1 MRRLLVND
9 LTLLGV
15 AVPASFM
22 IGMAVRLGRFEAIH
36 PFLHQKREMAHIA
49 PREVKMV
56 RRAVSRGVRLGPSK
70 TCLTQASL
78 GKILMNLIG
87 GESTLHVGVR
97 VGESQEV
104 RAHAWLSVQGITIVG
119 GPESKVAPF
128 RQIAQFR

>member
-1 MRRLLVND
+1 VRRLLVND
-9 LTLLGV
+9 LTLFGV
-15 AVPASFM
+15 AVPVSFLV
-22 IGMAVRLGRFEAIH
+22 GMAVRLGRFEAIH
-36 PFLHQKREMAHIA
+36 PYLYQKREMPHIA
-49 PREVKMV
+49 PSEVKMV
-56 RRAVSRGVRLGPSK
+56 RRAVSRAVRLAPSK

-87 GESTLHVGVR
+87 GEATLHVGVR
-97 VGESQEV
+97 VAESSEV